1 MFNFFKDPPSPIE
14 DTADVIYLDQDGDSF
29 FSLECDPMLYAQ
41 GLNSIRTILANWI
54 KEDRAIAADTAIGV
68 EGTVS
73 YLLNNIDVKML
84 PHAIYLDNLLKI
96 ITDTEINHGGSRL
109 LDAIVLI
116 HTVVPTE
123 VIETFKGKFLYGMLY
138 GLSNVENKL
147 PTKDMWV
154 YALATVPWIPFIVI
168 IQEII
173 SLESLGNATSS
184 ITELVPSDTNV
195 VVQ

>member
-1 MFNFFKDPPSPIE
+1 MFNFFKKPPLL
-14 DTADVIYLDQDGDSF
+14 DTSDTIYLDQNGTSF
-29 FSLECDPMLYAQ
+29 FSLECDPALYAQ

-54 KEDRAIAADTAIGV
+54 KEDRAIAADTALSI

-84 PHAIYLDNLLKI
+84 PHAIYLDNLLQI
-96 ITDTEINHGGSRL
+96 IADDEINRGGSRL

-138 GLSNVENKL
+138 GLSNIDDKF

-154 YALATVPWIPFIVI
+154 YALAIVPWIPFIVI
-168 IQEII
+168 IQEIM
-173 SLESLGNATSS
+173 SLESMGNATSS
-184 ITELVPSDTNV
+184 IAEIAPSDTNV